1 MKASVST
8 LLLNYLIKALP
19 IYREGK
25 RNKMSRYMTIDFKLH
40 SIWFSDDIEDY
51 NNGGSCRYGDMLDL
65 IRDVEKVL
73 EGYKKKELETREY
86 E

>member
-1 MKASVST
+1 
-8 LLLNYLIKALP
+8 
-19 IYREGK
+19 
-25 RNKMSRYMTIDFKLH
+25 MSRYMTIDFKLQ